1 MTKTP
6 SNSTTT
12 GIPIMPLV
20 ETFGF
25 PRNLHDGAMNHAS
38 RVNPVQEWVSTY
50 ELEISKSFTV
60 PLAVHTVPEKSIR
73 AQIRVSKVVARV
85 PVAALWLLVLANL
98 AFVVLAIIIAG
109 MALKTVVGDAQQ
121 VCMRFGVSGLVAALF
136 EVEADN
142 KVVDGES
149 EMLEENERGKSV
161 STAVLIETNVAGGV
175 GWVARRA
182 GAEVTPSELVV
193 PLHRSN
199 TSMGYHFLPLT
210 GPGEI
215 SRPLLD
221 NEQRQTHVHDI

>member
-12 GIPIMPLV
+12 GISIMPLV

-25 PRNLHDGAMNHAS
+25 SRNLHDGAMNRAS
-38 RVNPVQEWVSTY
+38 RVSSVQEWVSTY

-73 AQIRVSKVVARV
+73 AQTRVSKVVARV

-109 MALKTVVGDAQQ
+109 MALKTAGGDAQQ
-121 VCMRFGVSGLVAALF
+121 VCLRLSVSGLVAALF
-136 EVEADN
+136 EADAGN

-149 EMLEENERGKSV
+149 ELFEENERGKLV

-182 GAEVTPSELVV
+182 AAQVTS
-193 PLHRSN
+193 SD
-199 TSMGYHFLPLT
+199 TSVGYQPLT
-210 GPGEI
+210 LTGSGEI

-221 NEQRQTHVHDI
+221 NEQRQAHVHDT